1 MEIII
6 GRDMDSNSLSTGI
19 VPILFSVCTSFCVN
33 PSFPISSLCIVSL
46 FPAFSSALCIV
57 SLFSVVFSLCITWLI
72 SDTIS
77 VCFLF
82 LLCSYP
88 KMATQKYP

>member
-6 GRDMDSNSLSTGI
+6 GRDMDSSSLSTGI

-46 FPAFSSALCIV
+46 FP
-57 SLFSVVFSLCITWLI
+57 VVFSLCITWLI